1 MHSFKRLALFSAV
14 TASLAVAGCSNSSS
28 SGSDDTADTQGTE
41 VGGKATAPGGMVAQ
55 LEPKSPL
62 EVAVAFFVPGAAA
75 AITGLEPVEGADVE
89 LIRVDN
95 DGNQVGDVLA
105 RTSTSVTGDYTLTVP
120 DGTSL
125 AGNLIV
131 RITGSNNQQIRAQ
144 VVDQEV
150 DIDPISEFVLQKF
163 IDRGADL
170 DSLET
175 DKVVKLRG
183 QADEFD
189 LTAEADLSSMFA
201 KLDEEIGDF
210 VEGQVDSIST
220 PEGDV
225 TEIAGDFR
233 SSALN
238 LGLHDSDG
246 QGFGTFATDTYSD
259 DFTFTDNGNGEVG
272 VTLSA
277 NASAY
282 AFLGGADDGSAMV
295 EYFPELGDTETES
308 FTGTYGSNGVL
319 TIDGEFEED
328 IDGDFGF
335 RFPPVTYRLQK
346 TTGNNLF
353 FLLAQEAAV
362 RYRTIDTNEDGE
374 KDAVDPN
381 QKDGDEVMRSLE
393 YFARLPENATDSDL
407 SGDFGLISLSTYL
420 EEGAGIRVE
429 SEQSTVNFDGAGNFT
444 LTGGNLLEINRDATG
459 GTTTL
464 SSTPDGG
471 SGPVTLEADGTISD
485 IGGPAN
491 GFVNDTFDF
500 LAVPDFDGANPN
512 DGTDFAEIQHSLM
525 VKLPDG
531 SAPSLTDRTYRV
543 FMLSVTFR
551 DNGSIFLNNM
561 GFDSTLTFTS
571 ETAADIAGDYISVVK
586 SGSLAAEVGKE
597 SFALENTLDVSVDGS
612 GSLTMTAPQA
622 SGGDGVTTM
631 DGFISHDG
639 SLGLLRTSFDPD
651 GAGTAAFEDLG
662 LVVLV
667 ELP

>member
-1 MHSFKRLALFSAV
+1 MYSFKRLALLSAV
-14 TASLAVAGCSNSSS
+14 TASLAVTGCSNSSS
-28 SGSDDTADTQGTE
+28 SNDDTADTQGTE
-41 VGGKATAPGGMVAQ
+41 VGGKVTAPGGMVAQ
-55 LEPKSPL
+55 LEPRSPL

-95 DGNQVGDVLA
+95 DGNQIGEVLA
-105 RTSTSVTGDYTLTVP
+105 RTTTSITGDYTLTVP

-131 RITGSNNQQIRAQ
+131 RISGSNNQQLRSQ
-144 VVDQEV
+144 VVEQEV

-163 IDRGADL
+163 IERGADL

-175 DKVVKLRG
+175 DKIVKLRG

-238 LGLHDSDG
+238 LELHDSDG

-259 DFTFTDNGNGEVG
+259 DFTFTDKGDGEVG

-282 AFLGGADDGSAMV
+282 AYLGGADDGSAMV
-295 EYFPELGDTETES
+295 EYYPELADNETES
-308 FTGTYGSNGVL
+308 FTGTYSSNGVL
-319 TIDGEFEED
+319 TLEGEFEED

-335 RFPPVTYRLQK
+335 RHPPVTYRLQK
-346 TTGNNLF
+346 TTANNLF

-362 RYRTIDTNEDGE
+362 RYRTIDTDEDGE
-374 KDAVDPN
+374 KDAIDPE

-393 YFARLPENATDSDL
+393 YFARLPENATNSDL
-407 SGDFGLISLSTYL
+407 SGDFGLVSLFTYL
-420 EEGAGIRVE
+420 GEGAGIRVE
-429 SEQSTVNFDGAGNFT
+429 SEQSTVSFDGAGNFV
-444 LTGGNLLEINRDATG
+444 LTGGSLLEIARDATG

-464 SSTPDGG
+464 SGTPDDG
-471 SGPVTLEADGTISD
+471 SGSLTLESNGTISD

-512 DGTDFAEIQHSLM
+512 DGNDFAEIHHSLM
-525 VKLPDG
+525 IKLPDG
-531 SAPSLTDRTYRV
+531 SAPTLADRTYRV
-543 FMLSVTFR
+543 FLLSATFR
-551 DNGSIFLNNM
+551 DNGSIFLNNT
-561 GFDSTLTFTS
+561 GFDSTVTFTS
-571 ETAADIAGDYISVVK
+571 ETAAEITADYVSIVK
-586 SGSLAAEVGKE
+586 SGGLAAEVGKE
-597 SFALENTLDVSVDGS
+597 TFALKNTLDVSFDSS
-612 GSLTMTAPQA
+612 GALSMTASQA
-622 SGGDGVTTM
+622 GGGDGVTTM

-639 SLGLLRTSFDPD
+639 SLGLLRTAFDPD
-651 GAGTAAFEDLG
+651 GTGPASIEELG